1 MSLRLDWTPRA
12 LKDLGKLD
20 RSIRARVSASL
31 QRYAQSGVGDI
42 VQLRGVDPPE
52 YRLQGRCLA
61 DSISPRPNTGRAR
74 HPSHPAARQGLLT
87 ARLTNDESTLG
98 DHRPQR
104 SSPSSEPAW
113 PCCGLRTADEVHP
126 TYRTFRAE
134 AMATTFVVELPDQ
147 PGAAEAAEE
156 VFAIFR
162 RIDAEMSEWKP
173 TSPLSAVNRQ
183 AGGAAAPVPAELRA
197 LLHRGVEIGEL
208 TGGAFD
214 VTWAALWGLWDFK
227 AAEPRVPEAAEIA
240 RRVALIDYR
249 QVEIDDAAG
258 TVRLPRA
265 GMKIGLGGIAKGYA
279 LERAAAVLDARG
291 VGSYLLLA
299 GGQVFA
305 RGRKGDRP
313 WRVGIRD
320 PRGGPDDSF
329 ASLDLTD
336 ASASTSGDY
345 ESYFMLDGVRYHHI
359 LDPRTGMPARGLES
373 ATVIAAD
380 PTLADALSTALMVL
394 GPRARAGSGGAD
406 TGGGGG
412 AGGRERAG
420 DHDRG
425 RRRAADDPAPAR
437 RLAVRLVPCSG
448 PALRLPGGGL
458 VRERFQ
464 LERIRQ
470 RVELRVLV
478 EEDGAE
484 PASVGAD
491 QGVGEREPMP
501 GLECGRGQHQA
512 LIHVPDDLA
521 TRFLEQGQAPVR
533 LVVAG
538 LLAGDVVDFE
548 QGEPGEEGAA
558 APEHLFDAIGSRLVL
573 DQGEDGGAVE
583 QDGLRSHGAGPD
595 FAP

>member
-1 MSLRLDWTPRA
+1 MTRRSAAIGLGLIAVVVAGLA
-12 LKDLGKLD
+12 LL
-20 RSIRARVSASL
+20 RART
-31 QRYAQSGVGDI
+31 AQPD
-42 VQLRGVDPPE
+42 
-52 YRLQGRCLA
+52 
-61 DSISPRPNTGRAR
+61 R
-74 HPSHPAARQGLLT
+74 HPTGAAQ
-87 ARLTNDESTLG
+87 D
-98 DHRPQR
+98 
-104 SSPSSEPAW
+104 
-113 PCCGLRTADEVHP
+113 
-126 TYRTFRAE
+126 YRTFRAE
-134 AMATTFVVELPDQ
+134 AMATTFVVELPDR

-156 VFAIFR
+156 VFAVFR

-279 LERAAAVLDARG
+279 LDRAAAVLDARG

-380 PTLADALSTALMVL
+380 ATLADALSTALMVL
-394 GPRARAGSGGAD
+394 GPERGLALAERTPGVEAVLVDA
-406 TGGGGG
+406 
-412 AGGRERAG
+412 ERAG
-420 DHDRG
+420 DHHRR
-425 RRRAADDPAPAR
+425 RRRAAGDPAPAR
-437 RLAVRLVPCSG
+437 RLALTRVAAEQDRLRRNGACPG
-448 PALRLPGGGL
+448 PALRA
-458 VRERFQ
+458 V
-464 LERIRQ
+464 
-470 RVELRVLV
+470 
-478 EEDGAE
+478 
-484 PASVGAD
+484 
-491 QGVGEREPMP
+491 
-501 GLECGRGQHQA
+501 
-512 LIHVPDDLA
+512 
-521 TRFLEQGQAPVR
+521 
-533 LVVAG
+533 
-538 LLAGDVVDFE
+538 
-548 QGEPGEEGAA
+548 A
-558 APEHLFDAIGSRLVL
+558 APAPRPAPHL
-573 DQGEDGGAVE
+573 
-583 QDGLRSHGAGPD
+583 
-595 FAP
+595 